1 MKYWLKFLNTHIEF
15 DNEGN
20 IIIWCVH
27 DKTFTYGSYY
37 KIYKNKD
44 LVFVIEKEQEHI
56 EIPIINK

>member
-1 MKYWLKFLNTHIEF
+1 MRYWLEKLNTHLDF

-27 DKTFTYGSYY
+27 DKTFIYGSYY
-37 KIYKNKD
+37 KIYKNQD